1 MADTDAWLKFSNF
14 FPDNSC
20 HVVTM
25 KIFPAIDII
34 DSKAVRLLK
43 GDYSKMTVYNESP
56 LLQAK
61 EFEAKGAEYL
71 HIVDLDAAK
80 SGKVQNAEVIKS
92 ICENTNL
99 FIEVGGGIRNMET
112 AEQYLSYGVHRVI
125 LGTAA
130 VTDESFLTEAAAVLG
145 DKMAVGADVKDGKIA
160 IKGWEEQSRYTL
172 DEFCEKLCALGVKTV
187 ICTDISKDGA
197 MAGTNLEMYRKLKEK
212 YPINIVASGGVSS
225 IEDIKQLK
233 KIGADA
239 AIVGKAYYTGA
250 VDLEEAIEVAK

>member
-1 MADTDAWLKFSNF
+1 
-14 FPDNSC
+14 
-20 HVVTM
+20 M

-34 DSKAVRLLK
+34 DSKAVRLFK

-61 EFEAKGAEYL
+61 EFEKKGAKYL

-80 SGKVQNAEVIKS
+80 SGKVENAEVIKS
-92 ICENTNL
+92 ICQNTNL

-112 AEQYLSYGVHRVI
+112 AKQYLSYGAHRVI

-130 VTDESFLTEAAAVLG
+130 VTDENFLKEAAEELG

-172 DEFCEKLCALGVKTV
+172 DEFCEKLCSLGVKTV

-197 MAGTNLEMYRKLKEK
+197 MAGTNLEMYKKLKEK
-212 YPINIVASGGVSS
+212 YPLSITASGGVST
-225 IEDIKQLK
+225 IDDIIQLK
-233 KIGADA
+233 SIGADA
-239 AIVGKAYYTGA
+239 AIIGKAYYTGA
-250 VDLEEAIEVAK
+250 IDLEKAIEVAE